1 MNQGPD
7 KKIMVVLA
15 IACLLIIAYA
25 VAGVVEGAHADEPM
39 ECTDQMVPLAPAKA
53 TEASAQVAAA
63 AFEAPEEEP
72 VEEYVEEYADYG
84 YQDAGYYGGGYE
96 VPYSDLYNTDGP
108 TRNMPGWHDGY
119 VETYYDASGHFMAG
133 DWSVDPEGFYHDS
146 EGRYVIGVD
155 INSGLNYGDVVDTGR
170 GEAVVYDY
178 GAGVS
183 NVHDFAVAGAP
194 NR

>member
-15 IACLLIIAYA
+15 IACLLIMAYA

-72 VEEYVEEYADYG
+72 VEEYVEEYADYVT
-84 YQDAGYYGGGYE
+84 E
-96 VPYSDLYNTDGP
+96 MKLVKHPYD
-108 TRNMPGWHDGY
+108 
-119 VETYYDASGHFMAG
+119 
-133 DWSVDPEGFYHDS
+133 
-146 EGRYVIGVD
+146 
-155 INSGLNYGDVVDTGR
+155 R
-170 GEAVVYDY
+170 GIQAR
-178 GAGVS
+178 AGVE
-183 NVHDFAVAGAP
+183 F
-194 NR
+194 